1 MAEPDAR
8 IGRSSAGYDD
18 RILIPDD
25 IEVNSEQ

>member
-18 RILIPDD
+18 RILISGD
-25 IEVNSEQ
+25 IKVNS